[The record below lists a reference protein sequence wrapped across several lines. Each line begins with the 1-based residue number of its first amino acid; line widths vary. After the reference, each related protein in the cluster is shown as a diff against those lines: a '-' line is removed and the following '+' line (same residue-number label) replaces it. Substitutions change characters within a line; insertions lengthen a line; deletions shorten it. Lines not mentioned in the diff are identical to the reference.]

1 MLKIATVDSQS
12 NLIKQSRQRR
22 IIVCLDGTWE
32 TPQEK
37 TNVYKFYNNI
47 SLDNAADGWEYI
59 TGYYPGLGTNGHFPL
74 LGGIFG
80 YGISNQII
88 NAYEFICRNYKASH
102 DEIWLIGFS
111 RGAYA
116 ARSLSGMIYNVG
128 LLPKDKL
135 SNSNQAYE
143 LYRDRCDASRP
154 MNELAIK
161 FRQDNQCRLPLIHF
175 LGCFDTVG
183 ALGVP
188 KLPWYLGGSTFY
200 SLFLGLHGFHDTKLT
215 PIVRNA
221 YHAISIHDQRAWFS
235 PTLMH
240 FSEVAPDHH
249 QSLEQVWFPGMHGDV
264 GGQEVGT
271 YNNLLSCHSLHWMM
285 NRARKNGLKFKNNE
299 TTCSS
304 ANHHF
309 IYDDSYNSSIIYK
322 LMPRQDRVIAKDEVT
337 DDYRLSQLYEN
348 GEFSSY
354 LTQEQLSMYKSKTL
368 KEFYKHYNDQ

>member
-1 MLKIATVDSQS
+1 MLKITTVDSQS
-12 NLIKQSRQRR
+12 NLIKQSMHRR

-59 TGYYPGLGTNGHFPL
+59 TGYYPGLGTNGNFPL

-80 YGISNQII
+80 YGISDQII
-88 NAYEFICRNYKASH
+88 QAYEFICKNYKASH

-128 LLPKDKL
+128 LLPKDNL
-135 SNSNQAYE
+135 SKSKQAYE

-154 MNELAIK
+154 MNELAIA
-161 FRQDNQCRLPLIHF
+161 FRQDNQCRMPLIHF

-240 FSEVAPDHH
+240 FSEVAPDHR

-264 GGQEVGT
+264 GGQEVGA
-271 YNNLLSCHSLHWMM
+271 YNNLLSCHCLHWMM
-285 NRARKNGLKFKNNE
+285 DRARKNGL
-299 TTCSS
+299 
-304 ANHHF
+304 H
-309 IYDDSYNSSIIYK
+309 YDSSIIYK
-322 LMPRQDRVIAKDEVT
+322 LMPRQDRVIEKDEMT
-337 DDYRLSQLYEN
+337 NNYELSQLYEN
-348 GEFSSY
+348 GQFLNY
-354 LTQEQLSMYKSKTL
+354 MTREQLAMYKPKTL
-368 KEFYKHYNDQ
+368 QEFYRKYNEQ

>member
-1 MLKIATVDSQS
+1 MPVDPWTNSPS
-12 NLIKQSRQRR
+12 NLDR
-22 IIVCLDGTWE
+22 T
-32 TPQEK
+32 
-37 TNVYKFYNNI
+37 
-47 SLDNAADGWEYI
+47 
-59 TGYYPGLGTNGHFPL
+59 
-74 LGGIFG
+74 
-80 YGISNQII
+80 I
-88 NAYEFICRNYKASH
+88 NADYHWFTFWVALILLALSVYQNSLG
-102 DEIWLIGFS
+102 IWADQPVSTSLPSRREALITCHSFS
-111 RGAYA
+111 QY
-116 ARSLSGMIYNVG
+116 V
-128 LLPKDKL
+128 
-135 SNSNQAYE
+135 
-143 LYRDRCDASRP
+143 
-154 MNELAIK
+154 
-161 FRQDNQCRLPLIHF
+161 
-175 LGCFDTVG
+175 V
-183 ALGVP
+183 
-188 KLPWYLGGSTFY
+188 Y

-304 ANHHF
+304 ADHHF